1 MIASTNLEVRA
12 LFRAPCPIVRFNA
25 LVAGRHKLR
34 ILWELRDGPKRYS
47 AIQRA
52 LVDASGGGPITPR
65 VLSRELRELCAT
77 GLSTRKQFPGV
88 PPRVEYTMSA
98 DGRALLDVMRSIC
111 CWGET
116 AAKPRLRRSNRQG
129 LLR

>member
-1 MIASTNLEVRA
+1 MIASTELEVRA
-12 LFRAPCPIVRFNA
+12 LLRAPCPIVRFNA

-34 ILWELRDGPKRYS
+34 ILWELRDGPKRYG

-52 LVDASGGGPITPR
+52 LVDASGGASITPR

-77 GLSTRKQFPGV
+77 GLGTRKQFPGV

-98 DGRALLDVMRSIC
+98 DGRALLDVMHSIC
-111 CWGET
+111 RWGET
-116 AAKPRLRRSNRQG
+116 AAKPRLRRSNGTR
-129 LLR
+129 